1 MNLTPSACLA
11 AAFLPSLF
19 LRRRALRA
27 AARILRPGGCRR
39 D

>member
-1 MNLTPSACLA
+1 MDLTLSACA
-11 AAFLPSLF
+11 AAFLPSIF

-27 AARILRPGGCRR
+27 VARILRPGGCRR